1 MGLYDCSFYGLIRRN
16 GRVYRE
22 QNALTSGEQ
31 RLTHRGLLENVDRL
45 SAGLKALGIKKGDRL
60 GILGKNSFEYV
71 YLYGAAA
78 RLGAVLV
85 LVNWR
90 LKPEEIAYV
99 ISDTSP
105 AMLLAD
111 PEFQPVAGELLS
123 AAGSPSIPISMG
135 PAGGPFRSF
144 ADLMTQ
150 EWSGPDTDVSS
161 DDDYVIIH
169 TAAVH
174 GKPRGAVL
182 SQRNLLITGLQLAWR
197 WGLNEQDVN
206 LVALPLFHVAG
217 ALLMVAAFTAGGSNV
232 LLPSFDVQTA
242 LDHIA
247 KDKVTMFGEFPP
259 MLKSLVEK
267 AADRGET
274 MSSFRHV
281 LGLDQPDTVKAFQ
294 HMTGA
299 TFWAIYGQTETGGLV
314 TTAPYT
320 ERLGAAGKAFPLAEV
335 AIEDDQGNILPPGK
349 SGEIV
354 VQGPMVFRGYWNL
367 PVDTQHT
374 FRHDRHHT
382 GDKGRFDED
391 GYLWFEGRAPE
402 KELIKPGGENVYPAE
417 VESAILE
424 HAAVKEACVIGVP
437 DSHWGEA
444 IKAVCAL
451 KPDAALEAAELTE
464 FVASRI
470 ARFKKPKHVV
480 FVPELPKKPD
490 GSVDREKVKA
500 EHGKA

>member
-1 MGLYDCSFYGLIRRN
+1 MGLYDCSIYGLIRRN
-16 GRVYRE
+16 GRTYHGE
-22 QNALTSGEQ
+22 NALTIGGQ
-31 RLTHRGLLENVDRL
+31 RLTHRGLLESVDRL
-45 SAGLKALGIKKGDRL
+45 SAGLMTLGVKKGDRVC
-60 GILGKNSFEYV
+60 ILGKNSLEYV

-85 LVNWR
+85 PVNWR

-99 ISDTSP
+99 ISDTTP
-105 AMLLAD
+105 AILFAD
-111 PEFQPVAGELLS
+111 PEFQSMAGELLA
-123 AAGSPSIPISMG
+123 AAGSPAIPFSMG
-135 PAGGPFRSF
+135 PGAGPFKPF
-144 ADLMTQ
+144 ADLMKQ
-150 EWSGPDTDVSS
+150 EWSGAAPDVSS

-217 ALLMVAAFTAGGSNV
+217 SLLMVAAMTAGASNV
-232 LLPSFDVQTA
+232 LLPSFDVQAA
-242 LDHIA
+242 LDHVVQ
-247 KDKVTMFGEFPP
+247 DKVTMFGEFPP
-259 MLKSLVEK
+259 MLKSLMDK
-267 AADRGET
+267 AAEKGET
-274 MSSFRHV
+274 MSTFRHV
-281 LGLDQPDTVKAFQ
+281 LGLDQPDTVNAFQ
-294 HMTGA
+294 EMTGG

-320 ERLGAAGKAFPLAEV
+320 ERLGSAGKAFPLAEV

-367 PVDTQHT
+367 PADTQHT
-374 FRHDRHHT
+374 FRHSRHHT
-382 GDKGRFDED
+382 GDRGRFDED

-424 HAAVKEACVIGVP
+424 HTAVKEACVIGVP

-444 IKAVCAL
+444 IKAVCSL
-451 KPDAALEAAELTE
+451 KPGAALEGAELIE

-490 GSVDREKVKA
+490 GTVDREKVKA
-500 EHGKA
+500 DHGKV